1 MGKVY
6 DILVEGLDKGKPDVV
21 FGRTRG
27 NILVTFPGD
36 ESLRGQD
43 CARAHHPPGTW
54 TLEGELVESPVSL
67 A

>member
-36 ESLRGQD
+36 ESLRGKIVPVRIT
-43 CARAHHPPGTW
+43 RAGTW